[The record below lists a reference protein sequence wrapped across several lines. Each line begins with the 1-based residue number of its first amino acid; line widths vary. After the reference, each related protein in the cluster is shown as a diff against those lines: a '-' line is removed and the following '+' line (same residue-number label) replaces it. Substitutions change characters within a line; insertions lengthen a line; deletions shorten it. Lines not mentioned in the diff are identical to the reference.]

1 MRFESVKAS
10 GWGSR
15 VGRLSVGAASAIL
28 RLFRFS
34 VFESHLDV
42 AQSRKQTVFVMG
54 GFYRPLLIAFERAL
68 WGWKWLRVPSR
79 AWEDSAGKVL
89 NNPQGSSEPMMPLG
103 FVLSRALPQTEF
115 SISRESGVVRNDS
128 GANWVLVGDETHDL
142 VQIRFRTRSYFHFLL
157 ETIPVILENLDTKRM
172 LVRVESSW
180 QQDLLSYF
188 GIDFMETNGGDVRHD
203 FTIAKSKWGL
213 YPREDHICALSH
225 VLSNIQGLREPQRLE
240 AIRAGMPTAATGIG
254 MRVVD

>member
-1 MRFESVKAS
+1 
-10 GWGSR
+10 
-15 VGRLSVGAASAIL
+15 
-28 RLFRFS
+28 
-34 VFESHLDV
+34 
-42 AQSRKQTVFVMG
+42 
-54 GFYRPLLIAFERAL
+54 
-68 WGWKWLRVPSR
+68 
-79 AWEDSAGKVL
+79 
-89 NNPQGSSEPMMPLG
+89 
-103 FVLSRALPQTEF
+103 
-115 SISRESGVVRNDS
+115 
-128 GANWVLVGDETHDL
+128 
-142 VQIRFRTRSYFHFLL
+142 
-157 ETIPVILENLDTKRM
+157 M